1 MKSPGRAKSVGEKP
15 VAGVTVKLLDGNGA
29 AVLDAAGVART
40 TTTDANGFYSFT
52 DLIAGQPY
60 QVQFVK
66 PDNTIFTTQ
75 DASGVTSNDPA
86 TDSTDS
92 DADPATG
99 VVAFTAPM
107 TGANSATAPD
117 NPSLDAGLVAL
128 VSIGDYVWWD
138 TNRDGLQTAG
148 ELPVPGVVVN
158 LLNPDGTAAVLPG
171 GSPVTTTTDAN
182 GFYAFTNLIAG
193 VTYQVQFVKP
203 ANTIFTTQDVSG
215 VTSNDPAADATDSD
229 PVASTGLVTVVA
241 PPTGKNLGLP
251 SQTDNPSIDAG
262 LVKLV
267 SIGDYV
273 WWDTNRD
280 GLQGDPTAEQ
290 PVAGVTVNLLDA
302 AGNPAVLPDGAPV
315 TTTTDANGF
324 YQFTNL
330 IAGVNYQMEFVK
342 PANTIFTTQNAGGD
356 TSNAVT
362 TDVADSDADTTTGL
376 VPFTAP
382 ASGAN
387 SKTAPDNPTLDAGLV
402 KLVSIGDYVW
412 WDTNRDGLQGDPTAE
427 QPVAG
432 VTVNLLDEAGNPAVL
447 PGGAPV
453 TTTTDANGFY
463 SFTNLLAGVTYQVEF
478 VKPADTIFTTQD
490 VAGVTSN
497 DPAQDGTD
505 SDADTTTGRITVV
518 APATG
523 TNSATAPDN
532 PSIDAGLVELVS
544 IGDVVWWDSD
554 RDGVQDAGE
563 LPVSGVVVN
572 LLNPDGSAAVLPG
585 GAPVTATTDANGFY
599 AFTNLLAG
607 VTYQVQF
614 VKPGNTI
621 FTSQD
626 ATGVTSNDPATDGTD
641 SDADEATGL
650 VTVTAPITGANSATA
665 PDNPSIDAGL
675 VKLVSV
681 GDYVWWDTNLDGI
694 QGDPAIEKPVA
705 GVTVRLLDAAGDLA
719 VLPGGAPVTTV
730 TDANGYY
737 AFTNLIGGVDYIVE
751 FVKPAETIYTIA
763 NAGSDISNS
772 ATTDVTD
779 SDADEVTGRVAFT
792 AATTGANSAVP
803 GQADNPGID
812 AGLVELVSVGD
823 YVWMDT
829 NRNGIQ
835 DAGEPPVS
843 GVTVNLYTADGSLW
857 DTTTTDNTGFYSFTD
872 LLAGVDY
879 VIEFVKPDGSAF
891 TSTLTGADRAVDSN
905 APADGTVTFTAPA
918 TGNNSAT
925 TPDDPTIDAGLVVYN
940 LTLVK
945 KNTTTGTIYPGSTVT
960 FTLTPHNEGPAAALA
975 GWTVTDVLPGGLTLQ
990 SMTGDGYTCTGLT
1003 CTATSALPGNSDGPV
1018 ITVTATVD
1026 AGFTGTITNLAYIAP
1041 TDKDV
1046 PETNPLGPIPGPGT
1060 NPATTPTDNDTD
1072 APLTVEPKPLPH
1084 TGNDSTSLINWSL
1097 GLVALG
1103 MLLLAATRRRKDED
1117 TSTTR

>member
-1 MKSPGRAKSVGEKP
+1 M
-15 VAGVTVKLLDGNGA
+15 
-29 AVLDAAGVART
+29 
-40 TTTDANGFYSFT
+40 
-52 DLIAGQPY
+52 
-60 QVQFVK
+60 
-66 PDNTIFTTQ
+66 
-75 DASGVTSNDPA
+75 
-86 TDSTDS
+86 
-92 DADPATG
+92 
-99 VVAFTAPM
+99 
-107 TGANSATAPD
+107 
-117 NPSLDAGLVAL
+117 
-128 VSIGDYVWWD
+128 
-138 TNRDGLQTAG
+138 
-148 ELPVPGVVVN
+148 
-158 LLNPDGTAAVLPG
+158 
-171 GSPVTTTTDAN
+171 
-182 GFYAFTNLIAG
+182 
-193 VTYQVQFVKP
+193 
-203 ANTIFTTQDVSG
+203 
-215 VTSNDPAADATDSD
+215 
-229 PVASTGLVTVVA
+229 
-241 PPTGKNLGLP
+241 
-251 SQTDNPSIDAG
+251 
-262 LVKLV
+262 
-267 SIGDYV
+267 
-273 WWDTNRD
+273 
-280 GLQGDPTAEQ
+280 
-290 PVAGVTVNLLDA
+290 
-302 AGNPAVLPDGAPV
+302 
-315 TTTTDANGF
+315 
-324 YQFTNL
+324 
-330 IAGVNYQMEFVK
+330 
-342 PANTIFTTQNAGGD
+342 
-356 TSNAVT
+356 
-362 TDVADSDADTTTGL
+362 
-376 VPFTAP
+376 
-382 ASGAN
+382 
-387 SKTAPDNPTLDAGLV
+387 
-402 KLVSIGDYVW
+402 
-412 WDTNRDGLQGDPTAE
+412 
-427 QPVAG
+427 AG

-505 SDADTTTGRITVV
+505 SDADTTTGRVTVV

-779 SDADEVTGRVAFT
+779 SDADEVTG
-792 AATTGANSAVP
+792 
-803 GQADNPGID
+803 
-812 AGLVELVSVGD
+812 
-823 YVWMDT
+823 
-829 NRNGIQ
+829 
-835 DAGEPPVS
+835 
-843 GVTVNLYTADGSLW
+843 
-857 DTTTTDNTGFYSFTD
+857 
-872 LLAGVDY
+872 
-879 VIEFVKPDGSAF
+879 
-891 TSTLTGADRAVDSN
+891 
-905 APADGTVTFTAPA
+905 
-918 TGNNSAT
+918 
-925 TPDDPTIDAGLVVYN
+925 
-940 LTLVK
+940 
-945 KNTTTGTIYPGSTVT
+945 
-960 FTLTPHNEGPAAALA
+960 
-975 GWTVTDVLPGGLTLQ
+975 
-990 SMTGDGYTCTGLT
+990 
-1003 CTATSALPGNSDGPV
+1003 
-1018 ITVTATVD
+1018 
-1026 AGFTGTITNLAYIAP
+1026 
-1041 TDKDV
+1041 
-1046 PETNPLGPIPGPGT
+1046 
-1060 NPATTPTDNDTD
+1060 
-1072 APLTVEPKPLPH
+1072 
-1084 TGNDSTSLINWSL
+1084 
-1097 GLVALG
+1097 
-1103 MLLLAATRRRKDED
+1103 
-1117 TSTTR
+1117 